1 MNTNPIAS
9 LFAALNMELP
19 EIRFVQVVMVDAI
32 NFSEVFDAVVSAS
45 RAKDDGLS
53 DSFNL
58 IDNPD
63 HDDITFD
70 LGGKIVYVGLNFV
83 PAFIEGF
90 TASAQDDLR
99 ERLQVWLDAKL
110 GPTYG
115 VALPPA
121 KRWSADISVVCT
133 HGHRFSQTVEI
144 DEVDELHDLI
154 ERGPTYGPGYTADI
168 RLTYL

>member
-19 EIRFVQVVMVDAI
+19 EIRIVRVIEV
-32 NFSEVFDAVVSAS
+32 NTWNLSEVFDAVVSAA

-53 DSFNL
+53 DNFTLS
-58 IDNPD
+58 DNPD
-63 HDDITFD
+63 HDVITFD
-70 LGGKIVYVGLNFV
+70 LGDKIIRVGLNFV

-90 TASAQDDLR
+90 TAAAQDDLR
-99 ERLQVWLDAKL
+99 DGLQTWLDTKL

-115 VALPPA
+115 VALPPT

-133 HGHRFSQTVEI
+133 HGHKFRQTVEI
-144 DEVDELHDLI
+144 DEVDELQDLI
-154 ERGPTYGPGYTADI
+154 EQGPAYGPGYAADI
-168 RLTYL
+168 KLTYV